1 MGHDGDYVVYS
12 DGRSGP
18 GRAAVYVWELRCARE
33 LQISSPGVQGL
44 DAFVSDGKAVWVEYP
59 NDGSSA
65 TRLRAVVL
73 GYGSAVIDS
82 TRQYDQIAP
91 RFVGDKVVL
100 LTSRLSPER
109 ADWGLDLWDIPTDSW
124 TLLSAWLYGAET
136 YDFDGRYV
144 TWAAF
149 PDDSAAWEKDIYVYD
164 VQAAQTRRIVKNPT
178 MQIGT
183 SVDSGRVVWGDQRNG
198 NWDIFTYDLATDVES
213 CLCCD
218 PYDQIAP
225 QISGNLAVWAD
236 YRFTQTA
243 KQGGKNDL
251 YLYDLETGV
260 GRRLTTESSW
270 YTPYKIKKG
279 RLAYVRLDLTSPY
292 FPNGYEGYVIDL
304 VRAGV
309 LDQNGHVVAQ

>member
-1 MGHDGDYVVYS
+1 M
-12 DGRSGP
+12 
-18 GRAAVYVWELRCARE
+18 
-33 LQISSPGVQGL
+33 
-44 DAFVSDGKAVWVEYP
+44 
-59 NDGSSA
+59 
-65 TRLRAVVL
+65 
-73 GYGSAVIDS
+73 IDS